1 MEEQVASGAMRFRG
15 RVAVITGAGRAGGI
29 GEAIARRVMAEG
41 GNVVIADLCR
51 DRTDVPRE
59 KFGSWDEL
67 QQVAEDLSRLGGRAL
82 PVRADVTDE
91 GEVEALMAEAE
102 AAFGR
107 IDCLFNNAGGGTG
120 AGPVDQTPVAELDRG
135 DWDYTLRISLD
146 SAFLCSKHAIP
157 RIVRAG
163 GGAIV
168 NTSSI
173 SAHHGVAGISAYA
186 AAKYG
191 LLALTRNLAMELAPL
206 NIRVNA
212 FSPGMTL
219 TPYVRQ
225 RYEHLAAQDPS
236 RTAQE
241 HMERVVSARIPIGRP
256 ARPEEMAAVAA
267 FLASDDASYVTGQTI
282 QVDGGMRV

>member
-1 MEEQVASGAMRFRG
+1 MRFEG
-15 RVAVITGAGRAGGI
+15 RVAVITGAGRVGGI
-29 GEAIARRVMAEG
+29 GEAIAARLAREG
-41 GNVVIADLCR
+41 AAVVVADLCR
-51 DRTDVPRE
+51 DRPEVPRE
-59 KFGSWDEL
+59 KFGSWD
-67 QQVAEDLSRLGGRAL
+67 DLREVVERLRAGGGRAL
-82 PVRADVTDE
+82 AVKADVTDE
-91 GEVEALMAEAE
+91 GEVAALMAQAE

-107 IDCLFNNAGGGTG
+107 IDCLFNNAGGGAG
-120 AGPVDQTPVAELDRG
+120 AGPVDQTPVSELDRA

-146 SAFLCSKHAIP
+146 SVFLCSKHAAP
-157 RIVRAG
+157 RIARAG

-191 LLALTRNLAMELAPL
+191 VIALTRNLAMELAPQG
-206 NIRVNA
+206 IRVNC

-219 TPYVRQ
+219 TPYVKQ

-236 RTAQE
+236 KTAEE
-241 HMERVVSARIPIGRP
+241 HMERVVSARIPLRRP
-256 ARPEEMAAVAA
+256 ARPEEMASVAA

>member
-1 MEEQVASGAMRFRG
+1 MTQAATRAMRFKG
-15 RVAVITGAGRAGGI
+15 RVAVVTGAGRTGGI
-29 GEAIARRVMAEG
+29 GEAIALRLASEG
-41 GNVVIADLCR
+41 ADVVVTDLCR
-51 DRTDVPRE
+51 DRPDLPRE

-67 QQVAEDLSRLGGRAL
+67 QAVAYRVRAAGGRVL
-82 PVRADVTDE
+82 TVGADITDE
-91 GEVEALMAEAE
+91 GEVAALMAQAE
-102 AAFGR
+102 EAFGG

-120 AGPVDQTPVAELDRG
+120 AGPVDQTPVAQLDYR
-135 DWDYTLRISLD
+135 DWQYTLRVSLD
-146 SAFLCSKHAIP
+146 SAFLCAKHGAP
-157 RIVRAG
+157 RLAKG
-163 GGAIV
+163 GVGAIV
-168 NTSSI
+168 NTGSI

-191 LLALTRNLAMELAPL
+191 VVALTRNLAMELAPL
-206 NIRVNA
+206 GVRVNA

-225 RYEHLAAQDPS
+225 RYEHAAAQDPS
-236 RTAQE
+236 LTAEQ
-241 HMERVVSARIPIGRP
+241 HMNKVVSTRIPLGRP

>member
-1 MEEQVASGAMRFRG
+1 MRFSG
-15 RVAVITGAGRAGGI
+15 RVAVITGAGRQGGI
-29 GEAIARRVMAEG
+29 GDAIARRLASEG
-41 GNVVIADLCR
+41 ASIVLADLCR
-51 DRTDVPRE
+51 DRPDVPRE
-59 KFGSWDEL
+59 KFGSWEEL
-67 QQVAEDLSRLGGRAL
+67 QDVASALRETGARIL
-82 PVRADVTDE
+82 PVKADVTDE
-91 GEVEALMAEAE
+91 AEVAALMEQAEAE
-102 AAFGR
+102 FGR
-107 IDCLFNNAGGGTG
+107 IDYLFNNAGGGTG
-120 AGPVDQTPVAELDRG
+120 AGPVDQTPVAQLDREN
-135 DWDYTLRISLD
+135 WDYTLRVSLD
-146 SAFLCSKHAIP
+146 SVFLCSKHASA
-157 RIVRAG
+157 RIARAG

-191 LLALTRNLAMELAPL
+191 VVALTRTLAVELAPQ

-219 TPYVRQ
+219 TPYVKQ
-225 RYEHLAAQDPS
+225 RYEHAAAVDPS
-236 RTAQE
+236 RTAEE
-241 HMERVVSARIPIGRP
+241 HMERVVAARIPLRRP

>member
-1 MEEQVASGAMRFRG
+1 MQKDASDGAMRFVG
-15 RVAVITGAGRAGGI
+15 RVAVITGAGRCGGI
-29 GEAIARRVMAEG
+29 GEAIARRVAQEG
-41 GNVVIADLCR
+41 GAVVVTDLCR
-51 DRTDVPRE
+51 GRPEVPRE

-67 QQVAEDLSRLGGRAL
+67 NDVAARLRMSGAQAL
-82 PVRADVTDE
+82 AVAADVTDE
-91 GEVEALMAEAE
+91 DEVAALMAQAE
-102 AAFGR
+102 AAFGA
-107 IDCLFNNAGGGTG
+107 IHCLFNNAGGGTG
-120 AGPVDQTPVAELDRG
+120 AGPVDQTPVASLDRA
-135 DWDYTLRISLD
+135 DWDYTLRASLD
-146 SAFLCSKHAIP
+146 SAFLCSKHAAP
-157 RIVRAG
+157 RIARAG

-191 LLALTRNLAMELAPL
+191 VIALTRNLAMELAPQ
-206 NIRVNA
+206 NIRVNC

-219 TPYVRQ
+219 TPYVKQ

-236 RTAQE
+236 QTAEE
-241 HMERVVSARIPIGRP
+241 HMQRVVSARIPLRRP
-256 ARPEEMAAVAA
+256 AEPEEMASVAA

>member
-1 MEEQVASGAMRFRG
+1 MRFNG
-15 RVAVITGAGRAGGI
+15 RVAVITGAGRSGGI
-29 GEAIARRVMAEG
+29 GEAIARRLASEG
-41 GNVVIADLCR
+41 AGIVLADLCR
-51 DRTDVPRE
+51 NRPDVPRE
-59 KFGSWDEL
+59 KFGSWEEL
-67 QQVAEDLSRLGGRAL
+67 QQVASALQDTGARVL
-82 PVRADVTDE
+82 PVKADVTDE
-91 GEVEALMAEAE
+91 DEVAALMAQAEAE
-102 AAFGR
+102 FGR
-107 IDCLFNNAGGGTG
+107 IDYLFNNAGGGTG
-120 AGPVDQTPVAELDRG
+120 AGPVDQTPVARLDRES
-135 DWDYTLRISLD
+135 WDYTLRISLD
-146 SAFLCSKHAIP
+146 SVFLCSKHASPAIA
-157 RIVRAG
+157 RVG

-191 LLALTRNLAMELAPL
+191 VVALTRTLAIELAPL

-225 RYEHLAAQDPS
+225 RYEHAATLDPGS
-236 RTAQE
+236 TAEE
-241 HMERVVSARIPIGRP
+241 HMERVVAARIPLRRP
-256 ARPEEMAAVAA
+256 ARPEEMASVAA

>member
-1 MEEQVASGAMRFRG
+1 MRFSG
-15 RVAVITGAGRAGGI
+15 RVAVITGAGRQGGI
-29 GEAIARRVMAEG
+29 GDAIARRLASEG
-41 GNVVIADLCR
+41 ASIVLADLCR
-51 DRTDVPRE
+51 DRPDVPRE
-59 KFGSWDEL
+59 KFGSWEEL
-67 QQVAEDLSRLGGRAL
+67 QSVASALRETGARVL
-82 PVRADVTDE
+82 PVKADVTDE
-91 GEVEALMAEAE
+91 AEVAALMEQAEAE
-102 AAFGR
+102 FGR
-107 IDCLFNNAGGGTG
+107 IDYLFNNAGGGTG
-120 AGPVDQTPVAELDRG
+120 AGPVDQTPVAQLDREN
-135 DWDYTLRISLD
+135 WDYTLRVSLD
-146 SAFLCSKHAIP
+146 SVFLCSKHAYA
-157 RIVRAG
+157 RIARAG

-191 LLALTRNLAMELAPL
+191 VVALTRTLAVELAPQ

-219 TPYVRQ
+219 TPYVKQ
-225 RYEHLAAQDPS
+225 RYEHAAAVDPS
-236 RTAQE
+236 RTAEE
-241 HMERVVSARIPIGRP
+241 HMERVVAARIPLRRP

>member
-1 MEEQVASGAMRFRG
+1 MAQASTGAMRFKG
-15 RVAVITGAGRAGGI
+15 RVAVVTGAGRTGGI
-29 GEAIARRVMAEG
+29 GEAIARRVASEG
-41 GNVVIADLCR
+41 GAVVVTDLCR
-51 DRTDVPRE
+51 DQPDVPRE

-67 QQVAEDLSRLGGRAL
+67 QQVVEGLRRMGAQAL
-82 PVRADVTDE
+82 PIAADITDE
-91 GEVEALMAEAE
+91 DEVAALMAQAE

-120 AGPVDQTPVAELDRG
+120 AGPVDQTPVAQLDYA
-135 DWDYTLRISLD
+135 DWSYTLRISLD
-146 SAFLCSKHAIP
+146 SAFLCAKHAAP
-157 RIVRAG
+157 RLAKG
-163 GGAIV
+163 GVGAIV
-168 NTSSI
+168 STGSI

-191 LLALTRNLAMELAPL
+191 VVALTRNLAMELAPL
-206 NIRVNA
+206 GVRVNA

-225 RYEHLAAQDPS
+225 RYEHAAAQDPS
-236 RTAQE
+236 LTAEE
-241 HMERVVSARIPIGRP
+241 HMNKVVSTRIPLGRP
-256 ARPEEMAAVAA
+256 ARAEEMAAVAA